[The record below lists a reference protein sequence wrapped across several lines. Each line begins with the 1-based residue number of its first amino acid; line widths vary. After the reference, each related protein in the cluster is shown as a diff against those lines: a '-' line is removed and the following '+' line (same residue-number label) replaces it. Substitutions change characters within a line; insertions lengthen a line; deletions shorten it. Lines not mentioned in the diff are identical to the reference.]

1 MSNSRKTQYEKLGN
15 LFWWE
20 RHSRGWWG
28 VRVGDVMAV
37 PGPLWLREKLGK
49 TRKERER
56 ERERE
61 KGNFQ
66 DRIFQL
72 GPGNDPPSARE
83 PRCRVARFYRVF
95 LPGFSAPVP
104 ANRFFLD
111 PTAIYRVW
119 VGCPKVYRVLPSFT
133 EFYPIPVTTN
143 RFFLEPNAMY
153 RVFVGSPIDLPGF
166 TGFYRVFPH
175 SGTH

>member
-1 MSNSRKTQYEKLGN
+1 MVTSWPFQGPFGSEKNSVKR
-15 LFWWE
+15 E
-20 RHSRGWWG
+20 R
-28 VRVGDVMAV
+28 
-37 PGPLWLREKLGK
+37 
-49 TRKERER
+49 R

-119 VGCPKVYRVLPSFT
+119 VDYPKVYRVT
-133 EFYPIPVTTN
+133 EFY
-143 RFFLEPNAMY
+143 
-153 RVFVGSPIDLPGF
+153 RVLPHPSI
-166 TGFYRVFPH
+166 Y
-175 SGTH
+175 